1 MRVRDIMTPSPACC
15 SPNDTL
21 EAVARL
27 MVVNDCGSIPICE
40 GDGAKRIVGLVTDRD
55 IVVRSVAAGRNPLE
69 MKASDLMSHPVAS
82 VEPEA
87 DLETAIRTLEENQ
100 VRRIP
105 VVDHQGTLVGVLSQ
119 ADIARN
125 TPPVQSGHLVQS
137 VSQGIDL
144 GGL

>member
-15 SPNDTL
+15 SPSDTL

-27 MVVNDCGSIPICE
+27 MVVHDCGSIPVCE
-40 GDGAKRIVGLVTDRD
+40 GEAAKRIVGLVTDRD
-55 IVVRSVAAGRNPLE
+55 IVVRAVAAGRNPLE
-69 MKASDLMSHPVAS
+69 MKAADLMSHPVAS

-87 DLETAIRTLEENQ
+87 DLDTAIKALEENQ
-100 VRRIP
+100 VRRLP
-105 VVDHQGTLVGVLSQ
+105 VVDHQGAMVGMVSQ

-125 TPPVQSGHLVQS
+125 ASPTQSGHLVQE
-137 VSQGIDL
+137 VSKGVDL